1 MSPIQRFVFSKVS
14 RSVYSTKA
22 NKEKQESIDISET
35 EAHAREIDNQL
46 EREHPLCQTS
56 PLTNTELLYVF
67 VDNSNILVEG
77 KYVVAELENLGIQC
91 MVFEK
96 KVGVALAH
104 AIDEVI
110 FTKNPGILAIISEDD
125 SYDPIVTTAIKRN
138 WIVETWFW
146 NSGMSDKLRN
156 KTIFTPLDYY
166 YKSFAYGF
174 GPNIT
179 MNNRILEV
187 TGHTFR
193 RWGNKEMMDLQLVK
207 RWIENSPYEL
217 QVREKG
223 F

>member
-1 MSPIQRFVFSKVS
+1 MSPIQLFVFTKVS

-22 NKEKQESIDISET
+22 NEEEQESIDLSET

-46 EREHPLCQTS
+46 EREHPLCQTY
-56 PLTNTELLYVF
+56 PLTNIELLYVF
-67 VDNSNILVEG
+67 VDDSNILVEG
-77 KYVVAELENLGIQC
+77 KYVVAVLENLDNRIQC

-96 KVGVALAH
+96 EVGVALAH

-125 SYDPIVTTAIKRN
+125 SYYPIVTTAIKRN

-146 NSGMSDKLRN
+146 NSRMSDKLKN

-174 GPNIT
+174 GPDIT

-193 RWGNKEMMDLQLVK
+193 RWENKEMMDVFIPLNVF
-207 RWIENSPYEL
+207 
-217 QVREKG
+217 G
-223 F
+223 CGTG